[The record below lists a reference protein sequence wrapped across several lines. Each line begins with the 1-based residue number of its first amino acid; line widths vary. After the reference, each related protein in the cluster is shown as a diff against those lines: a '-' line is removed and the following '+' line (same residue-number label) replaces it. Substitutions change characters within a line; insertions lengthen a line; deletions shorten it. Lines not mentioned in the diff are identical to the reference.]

1 MVRMLCI
8 TLKNGNPLF
17 QSSIGTYGTFK
28 HRYIYS
34 KKNRNSCG
42 EICGIQLCI
51 CYKKKM
57 IGTVVVQ
64 LDMSLCLCIHCLC
77 LLFHFLCDPEPSQLD
92 LAKMRQCI
100 DLRQCSD
107 LREGDWTPVSTT
119 KYWTYCLSEL
129 YRYKFQSLRWWFLQA
144 TLPVYRPVDRHYF
157 YVYICW

>member
-92 LAKMRQCI
+92 LAKMRQCT

-107 LREGDWTPVSTT
+107 LREGDWTPT
-119 KYWTYCLSEL
+119 CLHNKVL
-129 YRYKFQSLRWWFLQA
+129 NLLFIRTVRIQI
-144 TLPVYRPVDRHYF
+144 PVTQVVVPSSNPAGVQTS
-157 YVYICW
+157 W